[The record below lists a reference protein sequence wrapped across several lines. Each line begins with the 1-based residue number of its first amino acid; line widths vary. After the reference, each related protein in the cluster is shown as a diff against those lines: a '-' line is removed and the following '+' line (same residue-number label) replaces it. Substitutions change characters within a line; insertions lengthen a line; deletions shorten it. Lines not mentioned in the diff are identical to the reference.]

1 MSQKVQVKIA
11 GESVYLGEMTGESGG
26 LCHWFLPLYHSPT
39 LDKGLNSEHP
49 VSRGAK
55 FGQLAKNILRLMSSF
70 SLSPHLSPLSSSD
83 FQLSNR
89 HEVECLNPK
98 RTIISLEL
106 GNYTANLYSCPGDK
120 PLLRQSV
127 LPL

>member
-1 MSQKVQVKIA
+1 MQVKIA
-11 GESVYLGEMTGESGG
+11 GESVYLGEIIAESGG
-26 LCHWFLPLYHSPT
+26 LCRRFLPLYHFSPT

-55 FGQLAKNILRLMSSF
+55 NILRLMSSF
-70 SLSPHLSPLSSSD
+70 PLSPHLSPLSSSG

-98 RTIISLEL
+98 RTFISLEL
-106 GNYTANLYSCPGDK
+106 GSYTANLYSYPGDK
-120 PLLRQSV
+120 PLLRQSA